1 MAADNGRQ
9 RRGRTDNG
17 IVCNTKELYTA
28 LQRAKEVED
37 SLKSRVARLEDEN
50 ATLRSRVDALRKATA
65 PLIFKKIEGTEMTQ
79 GRTRHSLSPVGDSS
93 RLPQSNFLP
102 PPGRGQ
108 HNKTSGGKV
117 SALDPNSL
125 GRVVELERQLSAL
138 DKKRVQEVAR
148 WRKKYDELQEKWLR
162 RENNPEHSDEL
173 RSSRNQLLSKSRVG
187 RQSELLFH
195 SQMGDELRAETQELR
210 EKNKQLVLE
219 NSMLCR
225 RLEEAQSTSFTQD
238 KQKTEKDVNR
248 KYRDLLDQSERK
260 IEELQRTNLKL

>member
-187 RQSELLFH
+187 LLPIYNVHVNCFASILICVKVGRQSELLFH

-238 KQKTEKDVNR
+238 KQKVLRYD
-248 KYRDLLDQSERK
+248 Y
-260 IEELQRTNLKL
+260 